1 MVCSLDPGVRVR
13 AKHWQGPIL
22 LRGLYLNRRRVHYGV
37 TMSNA
42 EMDVEDVYHRLEV
55 AEQSIKLLAERLK
68 VAVVERE
75 EYIFLQDLSDNKEY
89 HG

>member
-1 MVCSLDPGVRVR
+1 
-13 AKHWQGPIL
+13 
-22 LRGLYLNRRRVHYGV
+22 
-37 TMSNA
+37 MSNA